1 MTTPAKV
8 HAPPTF
14 GAVVLFVVA
23 LVAAI
28 ALVVGG
34 TAYAV
39 YTTGHQVSS
48 SCEFWKA
55 LATAPIAPTPPV
67 KVVSRFGVTIVL
79 TALKAYDGQ
88 GCGHLTPSPDL
99 VKWAGF
105 YHLKLP

>member
-1 MTTPAKV
+1 MTTAKV

-14 GAVVLFVVA
+14 GAVVLFVIA
-23 LVAAI
+23 LFAAV

-39 YTTGHQVSS
+39 YTAGHQVSQ
-48 SCEFWKA
+48 SCDFWKA
-55 LATAPIAPTPPV
+55 LATAPIAPVPPV
-67 KVVSRFGVTIVL
+67 KVVSKFGVTIVL
-79 TALKAYDGQ
+79 TSLKAYNGQ
-88 GCGHLTPSPDL
+88 GCGTLEPSPDL